1 MKKAGPM
8 RGMGWIVQGLLVRM
22 LALLPLTVVQVFS
35 AAQIYVSPTGSD
47 SAAGTFAQPFRT
59 IPHAVSVAVAGDTI
73 YVRGGTHV
81 YTTTIS
87 ISKSGSAV
95 NRYYLFAYPGE
106 RPLLDFSSMPFSS
119 SNRGIKLSGSYWYI
133 KGLDLKGAGDN
144 GMNLSGSNNKIEFC
158 SFFENQD
165 TGLQLG
171 GGASNNQI
179 INCDS
184 YYNKDPSQGNADGFA
199 PKLDVG
205 TGNYFYGCRSW
216 QNSDDGWD
224 GYLRPSDNVT
234 TTYENCWCFKNGYL
248 KDGTPSTGNGN
259 GFKLGGSDLKDL
271 RHNFILRNCVSFNN
285 RVKGYDQ
292 NNNVGSITLLNCTAY
307 NNGTNYK
314 IDAPLDSGKTLTVK
328 NCDVLGPYGSLGSFA
343 VQQTNSWLPGFTV
356 TSDDF
361 QSIDPSA
368 ATSPRKPDGSLPDIT
383 FMHLAAGSDLID
395 AGTDIGLPFN
405 GAAPDLGAFETPDS
419 TVYHVITAVATS
431 YGSIHPSGT
440 VMVQDGRDT
449 TFTFIPSTGC
459 HLDSIVVDGA
469 AAGTPASYTFTT
481 VVTTHSISAYFSRN
495 SYTLTV
501 GVSGNGLVL
510 KNPDQ
515 PTYLYGTGVQLTAQP
530 GSGWVFSGWSGDT
543 AGTLNPLTVPV
554 DRNKSITATF
564 VLQTDSASIVVRQ
577 GWNMISLPLQVADA
591 RKANLFPLAESPA
604 FSYEASYVAEESL
617 RVTAGYW
624 LKFPGAQNVEVSGTL
639 IGPDTLAVIT
649 GWNLIGSISSPVPVA
664 ALGSDPP
671 GLVTSRFFGY
681 ADGYF
686 TSDTIK
692 PGSAY
697 WVKVSQPGSLLL
709 SGAVPSASSKIR
721 IRIIPGVE
729 SPPPAPGAGME
740 SRKQAVPVEYALE
753 QNWPNPFNPATVVSY
768 ATPRAGHV
776 TLRIYDMLGR
786 EVAILVDEVKA
797 PGAYTVSWDA
807 SGRPSGVYIV
817 RMAGGSFEATRKIV
831 LMK

>member
-1 MKKAGPM
+1 MKE
-8 RGMGWIVQGLLVRM
+8 GMMERNRCCSGSM
-22 LALLPLTVVQVFS
+22 AALTVAVLCLMFVS
-35 AAQIYVSPTGSD
+35 VCAATQIYVSPAGSD

-81 YTTTIS
+81 YSTTIS
-87 ISKSGSAV
+87 ISKSGTAP

-119 SNRGIKLSGSYWYI
+119 SNRGIRLSGSYWYI
-133 KGLDLKGAGDN
+133 KGLDIKGAGDN
-144 GMNLSGSNNKIEFC
+144 GMNLSGSNNTIEFC

-179 INCDS
+179 INCDA

-224 GYLRPSDNVT
+224 GYLRPSDDIT

-259 GFKLGGSDLKDL
+259 GFKLGGSDLKNL
-271 RHNFILRNCVSFNN
+271 RHNFILRNCVSFDN
-285 RVKGYDQ
+285 RVKGFDQ
-292 NNNVGSITLLNCTAY
+292 NNNVGSITLYNCTAY

-314 IDAPLDSGKTLTVK
+314 IDAPLDSGKTLTVI

-343 VQQTNSWLPGFTV
+343 IQQTNSWLPGFTV
-356 TSDDF
+356 TSADF
-361 QSIDPSA
+361 QSIDPSG
-368 ATSPRKPDGSLPDIT
+368 ATAPRKPDGSLPDVT
-383 FMHLAAGSDLID
+383 FMHLAPGSGLID

-405 GAAPDLGAFETPDS
+405 GSAPDLGAFETPDS
-419 TVYHVITAVATS
+419 ALY
-431 YGSIHPSGT
+431 
-440 VMVQDGRDT
+440 
-449 TFTFIPSTGC
+449 
-459 HLDSIVVDGA
+459 
-469 AAGTPASYTFTT
+469 
-481 VVTTHSISAYFSRN
+481 
-495 SYTLTV
+495 YTLTI
-501 GVSGNGLVL
+501 GVVGNGLVV

-515 PTYLYGTGVQLTAQP
+515 ASYLYGSSVQLTAEP
-530 GSGWVFSGWSGDT
+530 ASGWALSGWSGDT
-543 AGTLNPLTVPV
+543 TGTVNPLTVPIYGN
-554 DRNKSITATF
+554 RNITATF
-564 VLQTDSASIVVRQ
+564 VQQADSGLIFVRQ
-577 GWNMISLPLQVADA
+577 GWNMISLPLRVADS
-591 RKANLFPLAESPA
+591 RKNTLFPSAASPA
-604 FSYEASYVAEESL
+604 FSYNASYVAEESL
-617 RVTAGYW
+617 RIMAGYW
-624 LKFPGAQNVEVSGTL
+624 LKFPAPDTVEVTGTHL
-639 IGPDTLAVIT
+639 DPDTLAVDT
-649 GWNLIGSISSPVPVA
+649 GWNLIGSISNPVA
-664 ALGSDPP
+664 VAAIATVPP

-697 WVKVSQPGSLLL
+697 WVKVSQAGSLVL
-709 SGAVPSASSKIR
+709 SGTLPASSAKNR
-721 IRIIPGVE
+721 IRIVAGNE
-729 SPPPAPGAGME
+729 NPPPAPGAGME
-740 SRKQAVPVEYALE
+740 SRRSATPVDYALE
-753 QNWPNPFNPATVVSY
+753 QNWPNPFNPATVVAFS
-768 ATPRAGHV
+768 TPRAGHV

-786 EVAILVDEVKA
+786 EVAILVDEEKRA
-797 PGAYTVSWDA
+797 GDYTVLWNA
-807 SGRPSGVYIV
+807 SEQPSGVYIV
-817 RMAGGSFEATRKIV
+817 RMASGSFSATRKIV